1 LRTNPVR
8 RRARRALT
16 RQLLY
21 QTQKAATVRGH
32 EADNIAGMKR
42 RAEYVRDLLANVRM
56 IPPRARILEVGS
68 GGRGL
73 IFYFESD
80 GIRIGVDPLALDFVN
95 LFPVWQR
102 RAAMCAASG
111 DALPFESAAFDVV
124 LCENVIDHA
133 EKPAG
138 IVAELSRVLKPNG
151 LLYFSVNV
159 HHPVYRL
166 ASSLHAAWNAAGIH
180 LEIGPFADHTV
191 HLTLDD
197 ARGMLRSLPLRIVME
212 RDGIAEARAAA
223 RATPPRHPGDHLK
236 RLFFK
241 NARYEAVALRQ
252 P

>member
-1 LRTNPVR
+1 
-8 RRARRALT
+8 LT

-21 QTQKAATVRGH
+21 QTEKAATVRGH
-32 EADNIAGMKR
+32 EADNIIRMKR
-42 RAEYVRDLLANVRM
+42 RAEYVRDLLAHART
-56 IPPRARILEVGS
+56 IPPSARILEVGS

-80 GIRIGVDPLALDFVN
+80 GIRIGVDPLAVEFVH

-111 DALPFESAAFDVV
+111 AALPFESAAFDVV

-159 HHPVYRL
+159 HHAVYRV
-166 ASSLHAAWNAAGIH
+166 ASSLHAAWNAAGIPF
-180 LEIGPFADHTV
+180 EIGPFADHTV
-191 HLTLDD
+191 HLTLDG
-197 ARGMLRSLPLRIVME
+197 ARRMLHSLPLRLVTE
-212 RDGIAEARAAA
+212 RDGIANARAAA
-223 RATPPRHPGDHLK
+223 RATPPRHVGDRLK

-241 NARYEAVALRQ
+241 NARYEVVAVREAERGRR
-252 P
+252 